1 MTTLW
6 VYGDSFSA
14 QGSTLNEF
22 AWPTLLAK
30 KLDVNVINHS
40 VSGGSTEYAMQC
52 LFKDVNSENYQ
63 DGDTIIFVV
72 STPGRFHFK
81 FQNNRP
87 ETAAQY
93 YHSVNENDPQHFWYK
108 ENKQYLKWYI
118 VNCDYFLLRLNHE
131 CYIHAIKNLAESKPK
146 CKFVLLANSDHLLA
160 GDGVHAKLP
169 MGVCP
174 PNFFRPDIFLNQI
187 SVNEYNHS
195 VDTYNDFVLHTG
207 WDPRINHLC
216 NPNLNILADLVYTAV
231 TTGKLEDFTYDSFN
245 QMVFNQ
251 IRSVDDYSKYIDQ
264 GLLYHIPAIERT
276 LKKRS

>member
-52 LFKDVNSENYQ
+52 LLKDVNENNYQ

-72 STPGRFHFK
+72 STPGRFHFE
-81 FQNNRP
+81 FQKSRP

-93 YHSVNENDPQHFWYK
+93 WNTVNENDPQNFWYK

-118 VNCDYFLLRLNHE
+118 ANCDFLLLGLNHE
-131 CYIHAIKNLAESKPK
+131 CYIHAIKNLAESTPN
-146 CKFVLLANSDHLLA
+146 CKFVVLANSDHSVTQ
-160 GDGVHAKLP
+160 DGSYLRLP
-169 MGVCP
+169 MGDCP
-174 PNFFRPDIFLNQI
+174 PNFLRPNIFLNQI
-187 SVNEYNHS
+187 SLNEHKHS
-195 VDTYNDFVLHTG
+195 VDTYSDFVLHTG

-251 IRSVDDYSKYIDQ
+251 IRSVDDYSKYVNQ
-264 GLLYHIPAIERT
+264 GLIYHMPAIERN